1 MAAIHDTAYPRL
13 KYNLTQKEI
22 ARVYTPVDEEM
33 VWLKK
38 RRFGGDQSLSCLVY
52 LKCFQRLGYFP
63 KPNAI
68 PLSLINHI
76 ASFTRFD
83 SDNYTRLPVVPKT
96 THKRIKDAVRRY
108 CDVTAFSLRKQG
120 SWIKSFA
127 NDIAK
132 TKENLVDIINAMLEI
147 LVKESIELPAFSTLE
162 RIAYSSRARA
172 NATYFRTITQTLT
185 PRTVDSLAAL
195 LSTKTESGI
204 THWQV
209 LKSEPKKPSVRALEE
224 FTAHTAWVKKL
235 HDQVGPIPE
244 IPEEKRA
251 QFILEARAYTS
262 DRMKAMQSTKRKALL
277 ALLVNEQLFCST
289 DFLIDFFIREIR
301 KIHNKA
307 RSDLKKFQEGST
319 QESEDLICM
328 LRDVSMEV
336 ATQKAPAA
344 VLANISG
351 VLEHDPVEVV
361 SRCNRLVLHG
371 FNNYLQFLS
380 RRYTRP
386 LRRALLDCLELLEID
401 HTAHGG
407 NLLKCLYAVSR
418 YRNEKI
424 KTLAVNAINYEDSAD
439 AVLAIDWIKEQW
451 NTVLFTDQKANR
463 INRFMHH
470 DMFELCVM
478 TEIAKRLVSGDIFV
492 QKSTRYDDYRQH
504 LVSWEEY
511 YNSISEFCEEVGLS
525 EDSSTFVS
533 NLKHSFASTAQSVD
547 EKIPADNFIVLNRDS
562 ISLKKRKLETD
573 SRQVK
578 KVDQALRD
586 NLADINIID
595 LLIETT
601 NWTEIDKLFGP
612 LSGHQKKVRDYKKRL
627 VASMLCF
634 GCNLGPSQTAR
645 SIKSLTRKQVA
656 YLNLSHVRE
665 KDLIKATEKVIN
677 AYNEYDLPKFWGSG
691 ENASVDGTRFDMY
704 EQNLLSEYH
713 LRYASYGGIGYYLVS
728 DKYIALFSRFIPC
741 GVREAMHLIDAI
753 IENESDIQPDSV
765 HGDTHAQSTVV
776 FGLAHLLGI
785 KLMPRISKINSLI
798 FFKPDRRVRYTNI
811 DELFSEGINYQL
823 IRDNYRDMLRIA
835 ISIKEGKVSAS
846 TIARRL
852 GERGIRNS
860 LYFAFRELGRVVRT
874 QFLLE
879 YISDIELRETIQA
892 STCKSEE
899 FNDFIQWIFFF
910 NRGEI
915 QENLR
920 AEQEKMI
927 RYSHLVANQ
936 VILYNANAMTKTL
949 RDLKKDGLSV
959 TSEVLKGLSPY
970 RTEHINLLGDY
981 TIDTSKRTGKRFTRL

>member
-13 KYNLTQKEI
+13 KFNLTQKEI
-22 ARVYTPVDEEM
+22 SRVYTPVDEEM
-33 VWLKK
+33 IWLKK
-38 RRFGGDQSLSCLVY
+38 RRFNGDQSLTCLVY

-63 KPNAI
+63 KPSDV
-68 PLSLINHI
+68 PVSLINHI
-76 ASFTRFD
+76 ASFTRFHD
-83 SDNYTRLPVVPKT
+83 INYRHLPAVPKA
-96 THKRIKDAVRRY
+96 THKRIKDAVRLY
-108 CDVTAFSLRKQG
+108 CDVTAFSLRNNG
-120 SWIKSFA
+120 AWIKTFA
-127 NDIAK
+127 DDIAR
-132 TKENLVDIINAMLEI
+132 TKENVIDIINAMLEI

-162 RIAYSSRARA
+162 RIAYSSRSRA
-172 NATYFRTITQTLT
+172 NANYFRIITHTLSPSTVDTLT
-185 PRTVDSLAAL
+185 TL
-195 LSTKTESGI
+195 LTTKTDSGI
-204 THWQV
+204 TYWQV
-209 LKSEPKKPSVRALEE
+209 LKSEPKKPSVRALKD
-224 FTAHTAWVKKL
+224 FTAHTAWVKQL
-235 HDQVGPIPE
+235 YEQVGPLPE

-262 DRMKAMQSTKRKALL
+262 DRMKAMQSAKRQALF
-277 ALLVNEQLFCST
+277 ALLVNEQLKCCT
-289 DFLIDFFIREIR
+289 DFLIDFFIREVR

-328 LRDVSMEV
+328 LRDVSIQV
-336 ATQKAPAA
+336 ATKKEAVA
-344 VLANISG
+344 VLANISSI
-351 VLEHDPVEVV
+351 LKNDPNEVMT
-361 SRCNRLVLHG
+361 RCNRLVLHG
-371 FNNYLQFLS
+371 FNNYLQFLP
-380 RRYTRP
+380 RRYTKP
-386 LRRALLDCLELLEID
+386 LRNALLNCLELLEID

-407 NLLKCLYAVSR
+407 NLLKCLNTVSK
-418 YRNEKI
+418 YRNENF
-424 KTLAVNAINYEDSAD
+424 KTLAVEAIEYDNSAD
-439 AVLAIDWIKEQW
+439 VTLAIDWIKEQW

-463 INRFMHH
+463 INRFMNH

-478 TEIAKRLVSGDIFV
+478 TEIAKRFVSGDIFV

-504 LVSWEEY
+504 LVSWDEY
-511 YNSISEFCEEVGLS
+511 YSSVSEFCREVSLS
-525 EDSSTFVS
+525 EDPSKFVDK
-533 NLKHSFASTAQSVD
+533 LKRDFASTAQAVD
-547 EKIPADNFIVLNRDS
+547 EKIPDDNFIVLNQDS
-562 ISLKKRKLETD
+562 ISLKKRKVETD
-573 SRQVK
+573 NRQIM

-677 AYNEYDLPKFWGSG
+677 TYNEYDLPKFWGSG
-691 ENASVDGTRFDMY
+691 EHASVDGTRFDMY

-765 HGDTHAQSTVV
+765 QGDTHAQSTVV

-798 FFKPDRRVRYTNI
+798 FFKPDRRVRYQNI
-811 DELFSEGINYQL
+811 NDLFSEGINFQL

-899 FNDFIQWIFFF
+899 FNDFIQWVFFF
-910 NRGEI
+910 NHGEI

-949 RDLKKDGLSV
+949 RELKKDGLSV
-959 TSEVLKGLSPY
+959 TPDVLKGLSPY

-981 TIDTSKRTGKRFTRL
+981 TIDTSRRTGKRFTQL

>member
-13 KYNLTQKEI
+13 KYNLTQKDI
-22 ARVYTPVDEEM
+22 IRVYTPVDEEM
-33 VWLKK
+33 IWLKK
-38 RRFGGDQSLSCLVY
+38 RRFKGEQSLTCLVY

-63 KPNAI
+63 KPGDI
-68 PLSLINHI
+68 PVSVINYV
-76 ASFTRFD
+76 ASFTRFHAED
-83 SDNYTRLPVVPKT
+83 YQRPPPVPKA
-96 THKRIKDAVRRY
+96 THKRMKDAVRRY
-108 CDVTAFSLRKQG
+108 CNVTAFSLRNQG
-120 SWIKSFA
+120 EWIKAFA
-127 NDIAK
+127 NDIAR

-162 RIAYSSRARA
+162 RIAYSARARA
-172 NATYFRTITQTLT
+172 NTTYFRTITQLLNPATKDTLE
-185 PRTVDSLAAL
+185 AL
-195 LSTKTESGI
+195 LSTKTESGV
-204 THWQV
+204 TYWQV
-209 LKSEPKKPSVRALEE
+209 LKSEPKKPSVNGLTE
-224 FTAHTAWVKKL
+224 FTAHTAWVKDLYEK
-235 HDQVGPIPE
+235 VGPLPE

-251 QFILEARAYTS
+251 QFILEARAYTA

-277 ALLVNEQLFCST
+277 ALLVNEQLYCCT
-289 DFLIDFFIREIR
+289 DFLIDFFIREVR

-319 QESEDLICM
+319 QEQENLICM

-336 ATQKAPAA
+336 ATQTTPAEA
-344 VLANISG
+344 MANISN
-351 VLEHDPVEVV
+351 VLEDDPIEVA
-361 SRCNRLVLHG
+361 SRCDRLVLHG
-371 FNNYLQFLS
+371 FNNYLQFLP

-386 LRRALLDCLELLEID
+386 LRKALLDCLQLLEID

-407 NLLKCLYAVSR
+407 NLLRCLNAVSKF
-418 YRNEKI
+418 RNEKI
-424 KTLAVNAINYEDSAD
+424 KSLAVSAIDYENSVEAP
-439 AVLAIDWIKEQW
+439 LAIDWIKEQW
-451 NTVLFTDQKANR
+451 NTVLFTDQKPNR
-463 INRFMHH
+463 VNRFMHH
-470 DMFELCVM
+470 GMFELCVM
-478 TEIAKRLVSGDIFV
+478 TEVAKRFVSGDIFV
-492 QKSTRYDDYRQH
+492 QKSTKYDDYRQH

-511 YNSISEFCEEVGLS
+511 YDSVSGFCEEIGLS
-525 EDSSTFVS
+525 EDPSTFTS
-533 NLKHSFASTAQSVD
+533 NLKQKFADTAQSVD
-547 EKIPADNFIVLNRDS
+547 EKIPADNFVVLSRDS
-562 ISLKKRKLETD
+562 ISLKKHKVEVDKRKI
-573 SRQVK
+573 K
-578 KVDQALRD
+578 KADQALRD
-586 NLADINIID
+586 NLTDIDIID
-595 LLIETT
+595 LLIETI
-601 NWTEIDKLFGP
+601 NWTDIDKLFGP
-612 LSGHQKKVRDYKKRL
+612 LSGHQKKVKDYKKRL
-627 VASMLCF
+627 VASLLCF

-665 KDLIKATEKVIN
+665 KDLIKATEKIIN
-677 AYNEYDLPKFWGSG
+677 TYNEYDLPKFWGTG

-753 IENESDIQPDSV
+753 IENESDIQPNNV
-765 HGDTHAQSTVV
+765 QGDTHAQSTIV

-785 KLMPRISKINSLI
+785 KLMPRIAKINSLL
-798 FFKPDRRVRYTNI
+798 FFKPDRRVRYKNI

-852 GERGIRNS
+852 GSRGIRNS

-874 QFLLE
+874 QFLLG
-879 YISDIELRETIQA
+879 YISDIELRETIHA

-899 FNDFIQWIFFF
+899 FNEFIQWVFFF

-936 VILYNANAMTKTL
+936 VILYNVNAMTKTL
-949 RDLKKDGLSV
+949 RDLKRDGLSV
-959 TSEVLKGLSPY
+959 TPDVLKSLSPY

-981 TIDTSKRTGKRFTRL
+981 TIDTSRRSGKRFTRL